1 MRKKAALIA
10 IIALVTTPVLA
21 AQQGGFV
28 DPNAPAASVKQGG
41 FSDKSGSVVTVQQ
54 AQGMKD
60 DSWVTVRGNIEK
72 RTGDEDYL
80 FRDATGTMTVEIDH
94 KRWEGQ
100 TVSPKDRVE
109 LTGELDKDDNVIEMD
124 VKQVKKVQ

>member
-1 MRKKAALIA
+1 MKKSAALIA
-10 IIALVTTPVLA
+10 IMTLVTTPVLA

-28 DPNAPAASVKQGG
+28 DPNTPAASVKQGG
-41 FSDKSGSVVTVQQ
+41 FSGNSGTVVTVKQ

-60 DSWVTVRGNIEK
+60 DSWVTLRGNIEK

-100 TVSPKDRVE
+100 TVSPKENVE
-109 LTGELDKDDNVIEMD
+109 LTGELDKEDNAIEMD
-124 VKQVKKVQ
+124 VKQVKKLP

>member
-1 MRKKAALIA
+1 MKKSAALLA
-10 IIALVTTPVLA
+10 IMALAATPALA

-41 FSDKSGSVVTVQQ
+41 FSGGDVVTVKQ

-60 DSWVTVRGNIEK
+60 DSWATIRGKIEK

-80 FRDATGTMTVEIDH
+80 FRDATGAMTVEIDH

-100 TVSPKDRVE
+100 TVSPKDTVE
-109 LTGELDKDDNVIEMD
+109 LTGELDRDDNAIEMD
-124 VKQVKKVQ
+124 VKQVKKIQ